1 MSEKNPVKVLIVD
14 DSKLTIVGL
23 KTTLKQFD
31 DIEIIGEANDGQ
43 LAVDMALEIKPD
55 VILMDIGMPT
65 MDGIQATKE
74 IKKSGSTAKII
85 MLTSH
90 ETEQDVLDALSAGAN
105 SYCMKD
111 VEPEILVAVV
121 KSTYE
126 GASWLDPR
134 IAKIVL
140 DKFVDKFG
148 KFLKSDTM
156 SNLTE
161 RELEVLN
168 HIAKGCSNQEISNVL
183 CISLNTVKTHIKN
196 IFQKLEVEDRTQAAM
211 KAVKEELI

>member
-1 MSEKNPVKVLIVD
+1 MSEKKPIKVLIVD

-31 DIEIIGEANDGQ
+31 DIEIVGEANDGQ
-43 LAVDMALEIKPD
+43 IAIEATQKLKPD
-55 VILMDIGMPT
+55 VILMDIGMPI
-65 MDGIQATKE
+65 MDGIKATKE
-74 IKKSGSTAKII
+74 IKKAGSSSKII

-111 VEPEILVAVV
+111 VDPDILVAVV
-121 KSTYE
+121 KSTYD
-126 GASWLDPR
+126 GASWLDPT

-140 DKFVDKFG
+140 DKFVDRFG

-156 SNLTE
+156 SDLTE
-161 RELEVLN
+161 REVDVLN
-168 HIAKGCSNQEISNVL
+168 LIAKGCSNQEISNNL
-183 CISLNTVKTHIKN
+183 FISLNTVKTHIKN

>member
-23 KTTLKQFD
+23 KTTLKQFS

-43 LAVDMALEIKPD
+43 IAIDMVKKIKPD
-55 VILMDIGMPT
+55 VILMDIGMPS

-74 IKKSGSTAKII
+74 IKKLGTTTKVI

-140 DKFVDKFG
+140 DKFVDRFG
-148 KFLKSDTM
+148 KFLKSDNT

-161 RELEVLN
+161 REVDVLN
-168 HIAKGCSNQEISNVL
+168 LIAKGCSNQEISDSL